1 MLAVLSSSRS
11 IGIPTHSFTTSDGGT
26 FDISKVKS
34 ILVDPKYA
42 GSRDTTG
49 ETLIPPNLREFA
61 STFATDLREVLG
73 IKAIVSVAFVP
84 QPDSIF
90 LSIKDQPFSKYAS
103 GEASAE
109 GYTFEVTNSGIVV
122 HGASSLGVWW
132 ATRSL
137 LQQSI
142 ISQGAIP
149 LGNATDVPGWKT
161 RGMMLDAGRHYY
173 PPEVC

>member
-1 MLAVLSSSRS
+1 MLAVLSSPRS
-11 IGIPTHSFTTSDGGT
+11 IGIPTHSFTTSDRGT
-26 FDISKVKS
+26 YNISSVKS

-61 STFATDLREVLG
+61 GTFAADLHEALG
-73 IKAIVSVAFVP
+73 IKVTVSVAYTP

-90 LSIKDQPFSKYAS
+90 LSIDDRPLYKYAS

-109 GYTFEVTNSGIVV
+109 GYTFEVTNSGVAV

-149 LGNATDVPGWKT
+149 LGRAIDVPGWKT